1 VSPSLQT
8 CALLVVATLL
18 PALARG
24 EGPVIDHR
32 PIGCIE
38 AGHFPRMTVRLGPPA
53 AISRARLYF
62 RAQGTPNWYYLGMQA
77 EGNVFSGVL
86 PRPGKS
92 MKRIEYYVEAT
103 DKALVT
109 TKSAEFSAA
118 VVTRAGECPAGES
131 VAVAL
136 TKGPSEKP
144 LASTSGAPA
153 SPPGFWGEGHLG
165 TKTLLIGGAVLGGVG
180 VGLLASR
187 TTPNHAPT
195 LGGIE
200 AKPTLALRQ
209 ITEVSFAARNASDP
223 DGDALTYV
231 WDFGDGAS
239 ATGASQFHVYVI
251 AGILTVRLHLKDARG
266 ETADATTTVTVKS
279 VTGRWEGSRT
289 QPPSAPG
296 GGSNFAPLPITMV
309 MEQGVQGFGPQ
320 ALLSCLYTEHSPS
333 WRHTAVP
340 DGGAVVAPAE
350 VICDTVSQRCPLDEG
365 PGTCP
370 SQRELWFGH
379 LSPDLDAMA
388 GHLEDENGVPIGTFT
403 LSRTGP

>member
-1 VSPSLQT
+1 M
-8 CALLVVATLL
+8 
-18 PALARG
+18 ARG

-38 AGHFPRMTVRLGPPA
+38 AGHFPRVTARLGPPA

-92 MKRIEYYVEAT
+92 LKRIEYYVEAT

-118 VVTRAGECPAGES
+118 VVTRASECAAGES

-144 LASTSGAPA
+144 LAATPGAPS
-153 SPPGFWGEGHLG
+153 SPPGFWGEGHLS

-231 WDFGDGAS
+231 WHFGDMTS
-239 ATGASQFHVYVI
+239 AAGASQVHVYLIDGV
-251 AGILTVRLHLKDARG
+251 LTVGLSVKDERG
-266 ETADATTTVTVKS
+266 ATTDATTTVTVKS
-279 VTGRWEGSRT
+279 VTGHWEGSRT
-289 QPPSAPG
+289 PPPSAPG
-296 GGSNFAPLPITMV
+296 GGGESAPLPITMV
-309 MEQGVQGFGPQ
+309 MEQGVQGFGAQ
-320 ALLSCLYTEHSPS
+320 ALLSCLYTEHSPN
-333 WRHTAVP
+333 WRHTAISE
-340 DGGAVVAPAE
+340 GGAVSAPAE
-350 VICDTVSQRCPLDEG
+350 VVCNTVSQRCPLDQG
-365 PGTCP
+365 PGPCAGQTEFWIGQLGP
-370 SQRELWFGH
+370 G
-379 LSPDLDAMA
+379 LDTIA
-388 GHLEDENGVPIGTFT
+388 GHLEGGNGVPIGTFT